1 MSSITPHTAW
11 QEVYAK
17 SIGLCAAFA
26 TNNASVMLVDRQQAI
41 RNCTTGWH
49 QAAQH
54 CLQCSVK
61 HLGEGLRRRGGGE
74 GLRLLR
80 LALGLGLRRLDL
92 S

>member
-1 MSSITPHTAW
+1 
-11 QEVYAK
+11 
-17 SIGLCAAFA
+17 
-26 TNNASVMLVDRQQAI
+26 MLLNGQRAMH
-41 RNCTTGWH
+41 NSTTGLH
-49 QAAQH
+49 QAAQN
-54 CLQCSVK
+54 CLQCIVK